1 MTYATI
7 EVYPNPSTGIV
18 TISCPSVATGI
29 KVAGM
34 DGQTV
39 YQTIANSSS
48 YTADLSNQG
57 KGVYV
62 VQIFSASGVATQKLV
77 LE

>member
-18 TISCPSVATGI
+18 TISCPSAAKGI

-34 DGQTV
+34 DDI
-39 YQTIANSSS
+39 TIYHTTANSSA
-48 YTADLSNQG
+48 YTADLSNKQ

-62 VQIFSASGVATQKLV
+62 VQIFYASGVATQKLA